1 LHHTITGTAF
11 ATTIRAGQKFGDTGN
26 TTLCL

>member
-11 ATTIRAGQKFGDTGN
+11 ATTIRCQKFGDTGN